1 MRFSALDNNQFHFR
15 ITTINRNG
23 KNIAIPM
30 PLIDVL
36 WFLFYAATAAYV
48 TIVTLSVVYI
58 DVVRYQWVVSKIY
71 TRASCM
77 ERTPRKHL

>member
-36 WFLFYAATAAYV
+36 
-48 TIVTLSVVYI
+48 
-58 DVVRYQWVVSKIY
+58 
-71 TRASCM
+71 
-77 ERTPRKHL
+77 